1 MLADL
6 VVRADDDTVDPSERL
21 EELTLFNDSVPRRP
35 GQLTDFD
42 RLDKNARKKVIIRV
56 LCLLVA
62 MQEDNRLKPSEPR
75 SEAETRHWPL
85 ARAVWP
91 VPVADADE
99 SGDEADGDKKLPGRR
114 LARTSTKR

>member
-1 MLADL
+1 M
-6 VVRADDDTVDPSERL
+6 VTSREKKG
-21 EELTLFNDSVPRRP
+21 N
-35 GQLTDFD
+35 
-42 RLDKNARKKVIIRV
+42 RKKVIIRV

-62 MQEDNRLKPSEPR
+62 MQEDNRLTPSEPR

-91 VPVADADE
+91 VPVADADD
-99 SGDEADGDKKLPGRR
+99 GTDETEADKKLPGRR

>member
-1 MLADL
+1 
-6 VVRADDDTVDPSERL
+6 
-21 EELTLFNDSVPRRP
+21 
-35 GQLTDFD
+35 
-42 RLDKNARKKVIIRV
+42 
-56 LCLLVA
+56 

-91 VPVADADE
+91 VPVADSDDAED
-99 SGDEADGDKKLPGRR
+99 DKKLPGRR

>member
-1 MLADL
+1 M
-6 VVRADDDTVDPSERL
+6 
-21 EELTLFNDSVPRRP
+21 
-35 GQLTDFD
+35 
-42 RLDKNARKKVIIRV
+42 

-91 VPVADADE
+91 VPLDPSKAIGANLAERDAAADE
-99 SGDEADGDKKLPGRR
+99 AEAPTDDPLLPGRR
-114 LARTSTKR
+114 LTRSKR